1 MNNSL
6 FGKMQSVLMSQSDI
20 KDICD
25 TLKRGYYPLAVSGLS
40 SIHKAQL
47 ALIIST
53 LSEESAPLLI
63 ITDDEAG
70 AKRICDDIN
79 EMYAVSRN
87 ENETAAYIYPAKDI
101 TLARVESVSKEYEYQ
116 RLCVLARLI
125 DGSCKIVCASAEAV
139 MQRTIPPDVL
149 ADRTIKLSR
158 DTSVQLPDLIS
169 RLIAAGYTR
178 CDKVESPSQF
188 SVRGSIADIF
198 PVQEKMPVRME
209 LWDDEIDSFA
219 YFDPETQRRTEQ
231 IDELI
236 IPPAGEVLFN
246 SADALVQK
254 INALS
259 AGVRGKRTELVRSNL
274 AKDADNVSNGVSLA
288 NIDKYLP
295 LAYDKPALVFDYLKP
310 DSPVLFCEFHSCCE
324 KAKAIQSQFNEDVK
338 ILLEEGEL
346 CRGLDGY
353 IAEFESISETA
364 VKFPC
369 VLMDTFLRTNDI
381 RCKKLWTMTA
391 YQTAPWGGEIRQ
403 LSEDLRSFID
413 RNYSVI
419 VLAGSEKTLP
429 IIAEDLR
436 NDGIPCDIM
445 TGETTLT
452 KGRVLIT
459 TGCLSSG
466 YDYPDIKTALI
477 TQAKAMSSKRKLK
490 KKKKGEEIKSLAD
503 IAPGDLVVHALHGIG
518 RFEGI
523 RKLELEGITKDY
535 ITIKYAGTDVLYV
548 PVTQM
553 DLISR
558 YIGPRDDTGVKL
570 NKLSSNEWQKTR
582 SRVKKA
588 VKDMADELIALY
600 AKRSKT
606 KGFAFSEDNDWQ
618 NDFEARFDYT
628 ETDDQL
634 RCIEEIKQDMM
645 KPTPMD
651 RLLCGDVGFGKT
663 EVAFRAAFKC
673 MLDGKQCAVLVP
685 TTVLAWQHYQSAL
698 KRFEHFPFKIELL
711 SRFRTKK
718 QQEEIL
724 KQVALGTVDMVIGT
738 HRLVQKDVKFKDL
751 GLAIIDEEQRFGVAH
766 KERFKEA
773 FTGVDVLTLSATPIP
788 RTLNMAMSGI
798 RDMSVIEEPPVD
810 RYPVQTYVI
819 EHNMG
824 VIIQA
829 INKELRRG
837 GQVYYIHNRVE
848 TIDLCA
854 AKIAELIPDARIA
867 VAHGQ
872 LSEERLS
879 DIWTELVDHEIDILV
894 CTTIIETG
902 VDVPNVNTLIIED
915 ADNLGLSQLYQLR
928 GRVGRSNRR
937 AFAYFTFRRGKV
949 LTEIAS
955 KRLDAIREFTQFG
968 SGFRVAMRDLEIRGA
983 GSILGGRQHGHME
996 AVGYDMYLQLL
1007 NEAIAEETGQTPP
1020 RTPEEC
1026 LIDLQ
1031 IEAHIPDDYIESLA
1045 GRLDAYRKIAAV
1057 STKEESIDLLD
1068 EFIDRY
1074 GDPPKAIQGLV
1085 TVALT
1090 RNMAGKAGITEITQR
1105 SNALLIYV
1113 KTAGME
1119 QVQALVKAFGGRVS
1133 VNGSADKPYI
1143 AIKLTK
1149 TDRPVEI
1156 MQTAVE
1162 TFYEAGEQAKKTK

>member
-274 AKDADNVSNGVSLA
+274 AKDADNASNGVSLA

-295 LAYDKPALVFDYLKP
+295 LAYDKPALIFDYLKP

-445 TGETTLT
+445 TEETTLT

-548 PVTQM
+548 PITQM

-1074 GDPPKAIQGLV
+1074 GDPPRAIQGLV

-1162 TFYEAGEQAKKTK
+1162 TFYEAGEQAKKNK

>member
-1 MNNSL
+1 M
-6 FGKMQSVLMSQSDI
+6 
-20 KDICD
+20 
-25 TLKRGYYPLAVSGLS
+25 
-40 SIHKAQL
+40 
-47 ALIIST
+47 
-53 LSEESAPLLI
+53 
-63 ITDDEAG
+63 
-70 AKRICDDIN
+70 
-79 EMYAVSRN
+79 
-87 ENETAAYIYPAKDI
+87 
-101 TLARVESVSKEYEYQ
+101 
-116 RLCVLARLI
+116 
-125 DGSCKIVCASAEAV
+125 
-139 MQRTIPPDVL
+139 
-149 ADRTIKLSR
+149 
-158 DTSVQLPDLIS
+158 
-169 RLIAAGYTR
+169 
-178 CDKVESPSQF
+178 
-188 SVRGSIADIF
+188 
-198 PVQEKMPVRME
+198 
-209 LWDDEIDSFA
+209 
-219 YFDPETQRRTEQ
+219 
-231 IDELI
+231 
-236 IPPAGEVLFN
+236 LFN

-295 LAYDKPALVFDYLKP
+295 LAYDKPALIFDYLKP
-310 DSPVLFCEFHSCCE
+310 DSPVLFSEFHSCCE

-445 TGETTLT
+445 TEETTLT

>member
-6 FGKMQSVLMSQSDI
+6 FGKMQSVLMSQPDI

-47 ALIIST
+47 ALIISA
-53 LSEESAPLLI
+53 LSEDGAPLLI

-79 EMYAVSRN
+79 EMCGAS
-87 ENETAAYIYPAKDI
+87 ETAAYIYPAKDI

-116 RLCVLARLI
+116 RLCVLARLT

-139 MQRTIPPDVL
+139 MQRTIPPQVL
-149 ADRTIKLSR
+149 AHRTVKLSR
-158 DTSVQLPDLIS
+158 ETPVQLPDLIS

-231 IDELI
+231 IDELV

-246 SADALVQK
+246 SSDDLVKK

-295 LAYDKPALVFDYLKP
+295 LAYDKPALIFDYLRP
-310 DSPVLFCEFHSCCE
+310 DSAVLFSEFHSCCE
-324 KAKAIQSQFNEDVK
+324 KAKAIQSQFNEDMK

-353 IAEFESISETA
+353 LAEFESISDTA
-364 VKFPC
+364 VKYPC

-403 LSEDLRSFID
+403 LSEDLHSFID

-445 TGETTLT
+445 TEEAQLT

-466 YDYPDIKTALI
+466 YDYPDVKTALI

-724 KQVALGTVDMVIGT
+724 KQVSLGTVDMVIGT

-1162 TFYEAGEQAKKTK
+1162 TFYEAGEQAKKNK

>member
-1 MNNSL
+1 MNCKNSL
-6 FGKMQSVLMSQSDI
+6 FSKMQGVLGNGTDI

-25 TLKRGYYPLAVSGLS
+25 TLKRGYSPLAVSGLS
-40 SIHKAQL
+40 SVHKSQL
-47 ALIIST
+47 AMLV
-53 LSEESAPLLI
+53 EEYVCENTAPLLI
-63 ITDDEAG
+63 IADDEAG

-79 EMYAVSRN
+79 EMQG
-87 ENETAAYIYPAKDI
+87 ETAAYVFPAKDI
-101 TLARVESVSKEYEYQ
+101 TLARVESVSREYEYQ
-116 RLCVLARLI
+116 RLCVLSRI
-125 DGSCKIVCASAEAV
+125 TDKSCRFVCASAEAV
-139 MQRTIPPDVL
+139 MQKTMPPEELRKRTVRLSKDKPVDLSDL
-149 ADRTIKLSR
+149 AAG
-158 DTSVQLPDLIS
+158 
-169 RLIAAGYTR
+169 LIAAGYTR
-178 CDKVESPSQF
+178 CEKVESPSQF
-188 SVRGSIADIF
+188 SIRGSIADIF
-198 PVQEKMPVRME
+198 PVQEKQPVRME
-209 LWDDEIDSFA
+209 LWDDEIDTLS
-219 YFDPETQRRTEQ
+219 YFDPETQRRTEP
-231 IDELI
+231 IESLV
-236 IPPAGEVLFN
+236 IPPACEVLFD
-246 SADALVQK
+246 SPEAFAER
-254 INALS
+254 INKLS
-259 AGVRGKRTELVRSNL
+259 SGVRGKRTELIRSNL
-274 AKDADNVSNGVSLA
+274 AKDCDSVMNGVSLA

-295 LAYDKPALVFDYLKP
+295 LAYEKPSLVFDYLPKE
-310 DSPVLFCEFHSCCE
+310 SVVLFSEYHACCE
-324 KAKAIQSQFNEDVK
+324 KAKAVLSQFNEDVK

-346 CRGLDGY
+346 CRGLEGY
-353 IAEFESISETA
+353 LAEFAQVSAEAE
-364 VKFPC
+364 KRPC
-369 VLMDTFLRTNDI
+369 LLADSFLRTNDM
-381 RCKKLWTMTA
+381 RCKKLWTLTA

-403 LSEDLRSFID
+403 LAEDLRSFIN

-445 TGETTLT
+445 TENTELI
-452 KGRVLIT
+452 KGRALIT

-477 TQAKAMSSKRKLK
+477 TQAKAMTSKRRLR

-523 RKLELEGITKDY
+523 RKLELEGVTKDY

-600 AKRSKT
+600 AKRSQT
-606 KGFAFSEDNDWQ
+606 KGFAFSPDTDWQ

-645 KPTPMD
+645 KPVPMD

-673 MLDGKQCAVLVP
+673 MLDGKQCAILVP
-685 TTVLAWQHYQSAL
+685 TTVLAWQHFQSAL

-724 KQVALGTVDMVIGT
+724 KQLAIGTVDMIIGT

-751 GLAIIDEEQRFGVAH
+751 GLAVIDEEQRFGVAH
-766 KERFKEA
+766 KERFKEMFA
-773 FTGVDVLTLSATPIP
+773 GIDVLTLSATPIP

-824 VIIQA
+824 VIVQA
-829 INKELRRG
+829 ITKELRRG

-848 TIDLCA
+848 TIDMCA
-854 AKIAELIPDARIA
+854 AKLAELIPDARIA

-872 LSEERLS
+872 LSEDRLS
-879 DIWTELVDHEIDILV
+879 DIWTELVEHETDILV

-915 ADNLGLSQLYQLR
+915 ADHLGLSQLYQLR

-1020 RTPEEC
+1020 RAPEEC

-1031 IEAHIPDDYIESLA
+1031 IEAHIPDDYIESLS

-1057 STKEESIDLLD
+1057 STKDESADLLD
-1068 EFIDRY
+1068 ELIDRY
-1074 GDPPKAIQGLV
+1074 GDPPKAIQGLI

-1090 RNMAGKAGITEITQR
+1090 RNMAGRAGITEITQR
-1105 SNALLIYV
+1105 NGALLIYV
-1113 KTAGME
+1113 KTATME
-1119 QVQALVKAFGGRVS
+1119 QVQALVSRFGGRVS
-1133 VNGSADKPYI
+1133 VNGSAEKPFI
-1143 AIKLTK
+1143 AVKLTK
-1149 TDRPVEI
+1149 NDKPVEI
-1156 MQTAVE
+1156 MQSAVE
-1162 TFYEAGEQAKKTK
+1162 TFFEAAQK

>member
-1 MNNSL
+1 MNNSKSL
-6 FGKMQSVLMSQSDI
+6 FGKISPVLAEQGDI
-20 KDICD
+20 RDICE
-25 TLKRGYYPLAVSGLS
+25 TLARGYSPLAVSGLS
-40 SIHKAQL
+40 SVHKSQL
-47 ALIIST
+47 AMLISDA
-53 LSEESAPLLI
+53 LYGERSVPLLLI
-63 ITDDEAG
+63 ADDEAG
-70 AKRICDDIN
+70 AKKICDDIN
-79 EMYAVSRN
+79 ELYG
-87 ENETAAYIYPAKDI
+87 ETLAYVYPAKDI
-101 TLARVESVSKEYEYQ
+101 TLARVDSVSREYEHR
-116 RLCVLARLI
+116 RLGVLTRIL
-125 DGSCKIVCASAEAV
+125 DGSCRIVCASAEAV
-139 MQRTIPPDVL
+139 MQKTIPPKALSDN
-149 ADRTIKLSR
+149 TIVLSR
-158 DTSVQLPDLIS
+158 DNPVDLPALTQ
-169 RLIAAGYTR
+169 RLVRAGYTR

-188 SVRGSIADIF
+188 SVRGSIADIY
-198 PVQEKMPVRME
+198 PVQEKAPVRME
-209 LWDDEIDSFA
+209 LWDDEIDAFA
-219 YFDPETQRRTEQ
+219 YFDPETQRRTDS
-231 IDELI
+231 IDSLI
-236 IPPAGEVLFN
+236 IPPASEVLFD
-246 SADALVQK
+246 SPEELAAR
-254 INALS
+254 INKLAS
-259 AGVRGKRTELVRSNL
+259 SVKGKRAEAVLANL
-274 AKDADNVSNGVSLA
+274 AKDADAALNGLTLA
-288 NIDKYLP
+288 NIDKYITI
-295 LAYDKPALVFDYLKP
+295 AYEKPALIFDFLKKE
-310 DSPVLFCEFHSCCE
+310 SCVLFSEYHSCCE
-324 KAKAIQSQFNEDVK
+324 RAKGVISQHGEDIK

-346 CRGLDGY
+346 CRGLEGY
-353 IAEFESISETA
+353 IEGFEVISQKAQE
-364 VKFPC
+364 FPC
-369 VLMDTFLRTNDI
+369 VLMDSFLRTNDL
-381 RCKKLWTMTA
+381 RCKKLLSLTA

-403 LSEDLRSFID
+403 LTEDLRSLIS
-413 RNYSVI
+413 RNYSVV

-429 IIAEDLR
+429 IIADDLR
-436 NDGIPCDIM
+436 EEGIPCDIM
-445 TGETTLT
+445 NADSVLT
-452 KGRVLIT
+452 KGRALLT

-477 TQAKAMSSKRKLK
+477 TQARAMTSKRKLR

-503 IAPGDLVVHALHGIG
+503 ITPGDLVVHALHGIG

-582 SRVKKA
+582 SKVKKA

-600 AKRSKT
+600 AKRAQT
-606 KGFAFSEDNDWQ
+606 KGYAFSEDNDWQ
-618 NDFEARFDYT
+618 QDFEARFDYT

-645 KPTPMD
+645 KPVPMD

-673 MLDGKQCAVLVP
+673 MLDGKQCAILVP
-685 TTVLAWQHYQSAL
+685 TTVLAWQHFQSAV

-718 QQEEIL
+718 EQEEVLQQL
-724 KQVALGTVDMVIGT
+724 KAGTVDMVIGT
-738 HRLVQKDVKFKDL
+738 HRIVQKDVVFKDL

-773 FTGVDVLTLSATPIP
+773 FAGVDVLMLSATPIP

-824 VIIQA
+824 VIVQA
-829 INKELRRG
+829 ITKELRRG

-848 TIDLCA
+848 TIEGTA
-854 AKIAELIPDARIA
+854 AKLSELIPDARIA

-879 DIWTELVDHEIDILV
+879 DIWTELVEHEIDILV

-915 ADNLGLSQLYQLR
+915 ADHLGLSQLYQLR

-949 LTEIAS
+949 LTEVAS

-1007 NEAIAEETGQTPP
+1007 NEAIAEETGQPVP
-1020 RTPEEC
+1020 RAPEEC

-1031 IEAHIPDDYIESLA
+1031 IEAHIPDDYIESLS

-1057 STKEESIDLLD
+1057 STKAESLDLLD

-1074 GDPPKAIQGLV
+1074 GDPPKAIQGLI

-1090 RNMAGKAGITEITQR
+1090 RNLAGKAGIKEITQR
-1105 SNALLIYV
+1105 KDVLMIYV
-1113 KTAGME
+1113 SSATME
-1119 QVQALVKAFGGRVS
+1119 QIQALVAEFKGRVS
-1133 VNGSADKPYI
+1133 VNGSSEKPYI
-1143 AIKLTK
+1143 AIKLTPADK
-1149 TDRPVEI
+1149 PVDVMQRAVEI
-1156 MQTAVE
+1156 M
-1162 TFYEAGEQAKKTK
+1162 AGE

>member
-246 SADALVQK
+246 SADTLVQK

-295 LAYDKPALVFDYLKP
+295 LAYDKPALIFDYLKP

-445 TGETTLT
+445 TEETTLT

>member
-1 MNNSL
+1 MNEDLSL
-6 FGKMQSVLMSQSDI
+6 FGKMQSVLGSQNDI
-20 KDICD
+20 ADICD
-25 TLKRGYYPLAVSGLS
+25 TLSRGYYPITVSGLS

-47 ALIIST
+47 ALMILNTVNKS
-53 LSEESAPLLI
+53 SAPVLV
-63 ITDDEAG
+63 ITDDESG

-79 EMYAVSRN
+79 QMQGG
-87 ENETAAYIYPAKDI
+87 AYVYPAKDI
-101 TLARVESVSKEYEYQ
+101 TLARVDRVSREYEQQ
-116 RLCVLARLI
+116 RLCVLSRIL
-125 DGSCKIVCASAEAV
+125 DGSCRIICASAEAV
-139 MQRTIPPDVL
+139 MQRTIPPSDL
-149 ADRTIKLSR
+149 ERHIIKISSDRELDLDKLTEELVKS
-158 DTSVQLPDLIS
+158 
-169 RLIAAGYTR
+169 GYTR
-178 CDKVESPSQF
+178 SEKVESPSQF
-188 SVRGSIADIF
+188 SIRGSIADIF
-198 PVQEKMPVRME
+198 PVQERMPVRIE
-209 LWDDEIDSFA
+209 LWGDEIDSVS
-219 YFDPETQRRTEQ
+219 YFDPETQRRTDRIEE
-231 IDELI
+231 ITI
-236 IPPAGEVLFN
+236 SPACEVLY
-246 SADALVQK
+246 DTPEELTKK
-254 INALS
+254 INSLS
-259 AGVRGKRTELVRSNL
+259 ASVRGKRTELVRSKL
-274 AKDADNVSNGVSLA
+274 AQDIDSLQNGLLLA

-295 LAYDKPALVFDYLKP
+295 LVYEKPALIFDYLIKE
-310 DSPVLFCEFHSCCE
+310 SCVLFSEYHNCTE
-324 KAKAIQSQFNEDVK
+324 KARAVMAQHNEDIK

-346 CRGLDGY
+346 CKGLDGY
-353 IAEFESISETA
+353 ITDFSLISQTA
-364 VKFPC
+364 VEFPC
-369 VLMDTFLRTNDI
+369 VLMDSFLRTNDI
-381 RCKKLWTMTA
+381 KSKKLLNLTA
-391 YQTAPWGGEIRQ
+391 FHTAPWGGEIRQ
-403 LSEDLRSFID
+403 LTEDLRSFIN

-436 NDGIPCDIM
+436 NDGIPCDIL
-445 TGETTLT
+445 TKDTPLT

-459 TGCLSSG
+459 SGCLSSG

-477 TQAKAMSSKRKLK
+477 TQAKALNSKRKLR
-490 KKKKGEEIKSLAD
+490 KKKKGEEINSLAD
-503 IAPGDLVVHALHGIG
+503 ISAGDLVVHALHGIG

-523 RKLELEGITKDY
+523 RKLELEGVTKDY

-558 YIGPRDDTGVKL
+558 YIGPRDDSGVRL

-582 SRVKKA
+582 NKVKKA

-600 AKRSKT
+600 AKRSQT
-606 KGFAFSEDNDWQ
+606 KGYAFSEDNDWQ
-618 NDFEARFDYT
+618 SDFEGRFDYT

-645 KPTPMD
+645 KPVPMD

-673 MLDGKQCAVLVP
+673 MLDSKQCAILVP

-718 QQEEIL
+718 QQDEIL

-751 GLAIIDEEQRFGVAH
+751 GLAIVDEEQRFGVAH
-766 KERFKEA
+766 KERFKEVFA
-773 FTGVDVLTLSATPIP
+773 GVDMLTLSATPIP

-824 VIIQA
+824 VIVQA
-829 INKELRRG
+829 ITKELRRG

-848 TIDLCA
+848 TIDMCA
-854 AKIAELIPDARIA
+854 GRLAELIPDARIA
-867 VAHGQ
+867 TAHGQ
-872 LSEERLS
+872 LSEEKLS
-879 DIWTELVDHEIDILV
+879 DIWTDLVEHEIDILV

-902 VDVPNVNTLIIED
+902 VDVSNVNTLIIED

-955 KRLDAIREFTQFG
+955 KRLDAMREFTQFG

-996 AVGYDMYLQLL
+996 AVGYDMYLRLL

-1020 RTPEEC
+1020 PTPEDC

-1031 IEAHIPDDYIESLA
+1031 IEAHIPDEYIESLS
-1045 GRLDAYRKIAAV
+1045 GRLDVYRKIAAV
-1057 STKEESIDLLD
+1057 STKTESLDLLD
-1068 EFIDRY
+1068 ELIDRY
-1074 GDPPKAIQGLV
+1074 GEPPKAIIGLI

-1090 RNMAGKAGITEITQR
+1090 RNMAGAAGISEITQK
-1105 SNALLIYV
+1105 NNMLLIYIRE
-1113 KTAGME
+1113 ADLE
-1119 QVQALVKAFGGRVS
+1119 QIQALVSEFKGRVT
-1133 VNGSADKPYI
+1133 VNSSAPRPFI
-1143 AIKLTK
+1143 SLKLLPK
-1149 TDRPVEI
+1149 EKPVEI
-1156 MQTAVE
+1156 MQKAVE
-1162 TFYEAGEQAKKTK
+1162 IFFNSRKKQDSIP